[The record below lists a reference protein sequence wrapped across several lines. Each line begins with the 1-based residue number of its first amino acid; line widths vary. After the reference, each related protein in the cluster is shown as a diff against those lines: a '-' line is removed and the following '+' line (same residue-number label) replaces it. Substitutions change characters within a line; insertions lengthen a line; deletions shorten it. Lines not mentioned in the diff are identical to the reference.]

1 MSTFPDVLRDGAW
14 NSNPQNYQ
22 IFPFPLAAPGTK
34 PPRQI
39 ALNLALN
46 LVMKCYDVAT
56 NLAEV
61 DMNFFNIQPISYLKT
76 NTSDVVKQ
84 VQETHEPVAITVNG
98 KVQAIVQD
106 PLSYQKTQDQL
117 TMLRILAHG
126 RKQVEEGRVTDHDEF
141 FAQLEAEDN
150 ESH

>member
-1 MSTFPDVLRDGAW
+1 
-14 NSNPQNYQ
+14 
-22 IFPFPLAAPGTK
+22 
-34 PPRQI
+34 
-39 ALNLALN
+39 
-46 LVMKCYDVAT
+46 MKCYDVAT